1 MTDIAELIR
10 ADHVRISRMIGQ
22 LSSALAQLYPAD
34 TGLEAGPAWDS
45 LAGLLR
51 LHVAA
56 AEEIAYLAL
65 ASAYPGA
72 ALAMTQASEVNA
84 DICAANEEAR
94 LYRSGSRAWKMAV
107 QAACRLGV
115 TACWGRAIRRLV
127 PGHEKARARQDR
139 VIEPRKSEPG
149 VHAAPN
155 GGYSRAQC

>member
-84 DICAANEEAR
+84 DICAAIEEAR
-94 LYRSGSRAWKMAV
+94 LYRAGSRAWKMAV
-107 QAACRLGV
+107 QAACRPRLPAAG
-115 TACWGRAIRRLV
+115 AGQFGASCRLMSRLV
-127 PGHEKARARQDR
+127 LRGAVMATSFLTTVAVGGRPGLRRF
-139 VIEPRKSEPG
+139 V
-149 VHAAPN
+149 
-155 GGYSRAQC
+155 

>member
-10 ADHVRISRMIGQ
+10 ADYVRISRMIGQ
-22 LSSALAQLYPAD
+22 LSSARAQLYPAD

-84 DICAANEEAR
+84 DICEAIEEAR
-94 LYRSGSRAWKMAV
+94 LYRAGSRAWKMAV
-107 QAACRLGV
+107 QAECRGAQAHITYVESGPLLQYQRH
-115 TACWGRAIRRLV
+115 TAPAIRV
-127 PGHEKARARQDR
+127 PWA
-139 VIEPRKSEPG
+139 IS
-149 VHAAPN
+149 
-155 GGYSRAQC
+155 